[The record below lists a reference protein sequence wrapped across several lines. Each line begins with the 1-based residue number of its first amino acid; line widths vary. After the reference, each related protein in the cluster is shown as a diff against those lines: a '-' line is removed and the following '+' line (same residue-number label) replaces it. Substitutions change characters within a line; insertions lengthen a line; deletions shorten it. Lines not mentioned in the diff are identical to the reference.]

1 MKRYPI
7 KSINDDGTY
16 LACAIPLK
24 YKANYSDRGLIKEIL
39 SAPSNISDLE
49 KEIDMFADCGSCPSC
64 ACIEGDLQFLAVIE
78 APATVPLLVL
88 VGGLSFTS

>member
-1 MKRYPI
+1 MKKYLIKPI
-7 KSINDDGTY
+7 STEEAY
-16 LACAIPLK
+16 LACTIPLK
-24 YKANYSDRGLIKEIL
+24 YGPNYSNKGLIKEIL